1 VIRIVL
7 LIIIPFLLFSK
18 ELTPKHI
25 LLLNSYNQTMTW
37 VQDITKAVHDILKPQ
52 ENNLI
57 IHIENMDTKRIY
69 TTEHLNQLK
78 NTYKHKYKNI
88 DLSLILSSDNN
99 ALEFLKKNRDE
110 LFGNIPVVFS
120 GINFFK
126 DSDLYGYENYTGIT
140 EEFDLLG
147 TLRTAIKLK
156 PYTKEVF
163 IINDYLTSGIAWKK
177 TMQEQLKY
185 FNDELKITYS
195 SESSIEE
202 LKTQLSTLSKDTIV
216 ILGVYFKD
224 KDGTYFTY
232 EKIGEILSAHSS
244 VPVFALLEFNL
255 NKGVVGGNVIGG
267 YYQGEG
273 MSKIAQQ
280 VLKGKDVLNI
290 PVQKM
295 GNIESIYNYA
305 ELKKH
310 NLDVTKLPK
319 TPLLFKNQKMMF
331 FTRKKN

>member
-1 VIRIVL
+1 MIRIIIL

-18 ELTPKHI
+18 ETKPRHI
-25 LLLNSYNQTMTW
+25 LLLHSYNQTMSW
-37 VQDITKAVHDILKPQ
+37 VEDITKAVHDVLKPQ

-69 TTEHLNQLK
+69 TQEHLNQLK
-78 NTYKHKYKNI
+78 NTYKNKYQNI

-99 ALEFLKKNRDE
+99 ALEFLKKNRDD

-126 DSDLYGYENYTGIT
+126 DQDLYGYKNYTGIT

-163 IINDYLTSGIAWKK
+163 IINDYLTTGIAWKK

-185 FNDELKITYS
+185 FDHDLEVSYS
-195 SESSIEE
+195 KDYSIEE
-202 LKTQLSTLSKDTIV
+202 LKTKLASLPKNTIV

-224 KDGTYFTY
+224 
-232 EKIGEILSAHSS
+232 
-244 VPVFALLEFNL
+244 
-255 NKGVVGGNVIGG
+255 
-267 YYQGEG
+267 
-273 MSKIAQQ
+273 
-280 VLKGKDVLNI
+280 
-290 PVQKM
+290 
-295 GNIESIYNYA
+295 
-305 ELKKH
+305 
-310 NLDVTKLPK
+310 
-319 TPLLFKNQKMMF
+319 
-331 FTRKKN
+331 